1 MIPEWPQ
8 EQLASLQPA
17 LRQAL
22 ALKLLAMGDDEL
34 ILAHRD
40 SEWCGHAPILEE
52 DIAFANIAQDE
63 LGHAGLWYGLLQALD
78 GSDPDRLVFFR
89 PARDYRNVR
98 MLELPNGDWAFSML
112 RQYLFDS
119 YEMILLERLLDSP
132 LPPLAQAADKARREE
147 IYHLRHTKAWV
158 QRLGLG
164 TEESQRRMQDAL
176 NSLWPHTA
184 QLFAPLPGEEHLI
197 QAGIVAPL
205 VQLEEHWRDTVVPFV
220 QASGLSLDNPQSGG
234 GVNERSG
241 REVHTEH
248 LPPLIDELQSV
259 ARLDPEASW

>member
-1 MIPEWPQ
+1 MIPEWPP

-17 LRQAL
+17 VTQAL
-22 ALKLLAMGDDEL
+22 SRKLLAMADDEL

-63 LGHAGLWYGLLQALD
+63 LGHAGLWYGLLQALE

-89 PARDYRNVR
+89 PARDYRNAR

-119 YEMILLERLLDSP
+119 YEMILLERLLDSA
-132 LPPLAQAADKARREE
+132 LQPLAQAADKARREE
-147 IYHLRHTKAWV
+147 IYHLRRTRAWV
-158 QRLGLG
+158 QRLGQG
-164 TEESQRRMQDAL
+164 TTESQRRMQGAL
-176 NSLWPHTA
+176 NLLWPHTA
-184 QLFAPLPGEEHLI
+184 QLFSPLRGEEHLVH
-197 QAGIVAPL
+197 AGIVTSS
-205 VQLEEHWRDTVVPFV
+205 QELEERWRDTVVRFL
-220 QASGLSLDNPQSGG
+220 QDSGLSLDDGQHAHIDSETP
-234 GVNERSG
+234 G
-241 REVHTEH
+241 RDVHTEH
-248 LPPLIDELQSV
+248 LPALIDELQSV